1 MSILEELSSALCGM
15 LMMSPPAFAPLQIQ
29 PMCAA
34 VQESETRGRTEL
46 RAPRA
51 HLQWAAGGKLHVPD
65 MSHEAGPW
73 NVE

>member
-1 MSILEELSSALCGM
+1 MQILEELSSALCGM
-15 LMMSPPAFAPLQIQ
+15 LMMYPPAVAPLHIQ

-34 VQESETRGRTEL
+34 VQEFEARGRTEL

-73 NVE
+73 DAD